1 MNHTNAIELY
11 KCFYTLIYQVVF
23 KVEATVPLTDASIAE
38 RSRAQISRII
48 ALFSNLFELPPRARN
63 KYQTKRYVTDF
74 IYKAFSKMDAII
86 LKNCAAYRPGNKAMP
101 QSCTLFSIT

>member
-38 RSRAQISRII
+38 RSRVQISRII
-48 ALFSNLFELPPRARN
+48 ASFSNLFE
-63 KYQTKRYVTDF
+63 
-74 IYKAFSKMDAII
+74 
-86 LKNCAAYRPGNKAMP
+86 
-101 QSCTLFSIT
+101 